1 MEYGCYNLRLWRFS
15 HGWGEEGGERC
26 LSRRKSKQQNKHV
39 TQIYDFISFFYE
51 TISCFSFLTN
61 FILDLR
67 NQFNSM
73 VKYWNVILLEKMFSI
88 CGILQHF
95 FRNISKELSESLL
108 TLTFFCNISKN
119 QVTKKYHNS
128 FVLSK

>member
-15 HGWGEEGGERC
+15 HGWGEGEEGGELC
-26 LSRRKSKQQNKHV
+26 LSRRKSKQQNKHE

-51 TISCFSFLTN
+51 TISCFSNEFH
-61 FILDLR
+61 FRFKKSI
-67 NQFNSM
+67 QFNGQ
-73 VKYWNVILLEKMFSI
+73 ILECYFIRKMFSV